1 LIVSLGGESISSI
14 NAENKDSDDAFAGLL
29 SDMIQKQNEKKEE
42 QKVKISLDEILKKA
56 DDVLP
61 YNAVTTIELPNKENP
76 RFVVSKINTT
86 HFLGMML
93 PDEVTFDKNGELKTK
108 DLFLDKPLNEQ
119 FTALVKPLHTGEIM
133 GLPSIILYFIV
144 CLIGCS
150 LPVTGIVIWWHRLQ
164 KQKV

>member
-1 LIVSLGGESISSI
+1 MKNKIILFLLGLTSFGFAQEVDTTFVAIDSTIV
-14 NAENKDSDDAFAGLL
+14 DT
-29 SDMIQKQNEKKEE
+29 
-42 QKVKISLDEILKKA
+42 V
-56 DDVLP
+56 
-61 YNAVTTIELPNKENP
+61 
-76 RFVVSKINTT
+76 
-86 HFLGMML
+86 
-93 PDEVTFDKNGELKTK
+93 EVTFDKNGELKTK